1 MDLLPNFL
9 TNVMSIYQAN
19 KIEGRCFTVFL
30 REDSILQIDIDENSY
45 FEKKDFEELRDAAGL
60 IGKGEKFLNLIK
72 VGKGTL
78 LDDKA
83 RKLSSS
89 VEGCIYK
96 LADAFVITSYAQQL
110 IANFIIIMNR
120 PPVPTSFFT
129 DEDEAV
135 KWLKELQLKDQ

>member
-1 MDLLPNFL
+1 
-9 TNVMSIYQAN
+9 MSIHQPE

-30 REDSILQIDIDENSY
+30 RDDGILQIDIDENSY
-45 FEKKDFEELRDAAGL
+45 FEKSDFEELRDAAGL
-60 IGKGEKFLNLIK
+60 IGKGKKFLNLIR

-89 VEGCIYK
+89 VEGSIYK

-110 IANFIIIMNR
+110 IANFIIIMNN

-129 DEDEAV
+129 DDAAAI
-135 KWLKELQLKDQ
+135 KWLKELQISDQ